1 MSDLDNFVPQPT
13 YDGSFTFFSE
23 EFDEAFHSHYGARQE
38 SYLKFALPTK
48 LTTAADNGVVRLLDI
63 CYGLGYN
70 TAAALQVIWEAN
82 PNCYVE
88 VIGLELNPAVPK
100 AAINQHIFHDWDY
113 EYQEI
118 LTQLAFKHQVQTDRL
133 KAKLLI
139 GDARESIQPVH
150 QSGFQADAIFL
161 DPFSPPKC
169 PQLWT
174 VEFIRQVAL
183 CLHQDGLLATYSC
196 AATVRAALL
205 AAGLVISSTTPIG
218 RRTPGT
224 IAAHSKDGEVGGW
237 GDEEKDITP
246 IPPLSQAEQEHL
258 QTRAAIP
265 YRDPEL
271 RDSAEVIIMRRQQEQ
286 QASVLEPSS
295 RWQKRWAKK
304 LKQSRSSEL
313 FNILV
318 CDD

>member
-1 MSDLDNFVPQPT
+1 MSNSDNFVPQPT

-23 EFDEAFHSHYGARQE
+23 EFNEAFHSHYGARQE
-38 SYLKFALPTK
+38 SYLKFVLPSQ
-48 LTTAADNGVVRLLDI
+48 LTTAAENGVVRLLDV

-82 PNCYVE
+82 PICYVE
-88 VIGLELNPAVPK
+88 VVGLELNPAVPK

-133 KAKLLI
+133 KAKLVI
-139 GDARESIQPVH
+139 GDARKSIQLVH

-174 VEFIRQVAL
+174 VEFMQHLSL

-196 AATVRAALL
+196 AAAVRAAFL
-205 AAGLVISSTTPIG
+205 AAGLVIGSTPPVG

-224 IAAHSKDGEVGGW
+224 VAAHSHSGEWSLDAALPALG
-237 GDEEKDITP
+237 
-246 IPPLSQAEQEHL
+246 QAEQEHL
-258 QTRAAIP
+258 LTRAAIP
-265 YRDPEL
+265 YRDPQL
-271 RDSAEVIIMRRQQEQ
+271 RDSVQVILMRRKQEQ
-286 QASVLEPSS
+286 QASSLKPSS
-295 RWQKRWAKK
+295 HWQKKWRGKT
-304 LKQSRSSEL
+304 
-313 FNILV
+313 
-318 CDD
+318 